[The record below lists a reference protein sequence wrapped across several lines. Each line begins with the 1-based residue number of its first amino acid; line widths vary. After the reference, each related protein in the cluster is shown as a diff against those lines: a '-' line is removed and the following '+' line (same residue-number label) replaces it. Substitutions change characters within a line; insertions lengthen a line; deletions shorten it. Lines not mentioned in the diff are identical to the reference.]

1 MQGLIGRESELAAI
15 GAALRRPDLAA
26 VLITGD
32 AGVGK
37 SCLLDA
43 TLQHAEHSGFATV
56 AISGTRALADIPL
69 AAFAAMLPHRLAGD
83 AGDLVQIRRL
93 LQERA
98 GGRPLL
104 LGVDDAQLLDDAS
117 AAVTYQLAT
126 DLTAFVVATA
136 RTGEVPPDA
145 ITALHKD
152 GLAARVS
159 LDPFGREDLDE
170 FARATLLGTVAAE
183 LTDQLWTRTL
193 GNPLFAREL
202 LLQARDVGSIVVRDG
217 AWHLAGEFVAP
228 DSLGD
233 LIEARLAG
241 LSERHQRAAALVAV
255 GGPLEIELLER
266 LVDPDVLVELEA
278 ARVVAADEIDD
289 RLVVR
294 FVHPVYAD
302 ATRRRVG
309 RLTARSMLRELAA
322 TLDATPKQ
330 RPEDILRI
338 ATWRLDAGA
347 DADPHLL
354 LQAARLATRRN
365 DFPLAERLAT
375 HAFEEQPS
383 LAAAATIAMALV
395 EQGRYGD
402 AATILHDERVDR
414 VAAPLTDRHRAAMA
428 EVSVEF
434 WGLGSLQA
442 ANAVLDRVSLEH
454 PELADLVAST
464 RASMYAAAGRPLEA
478 MAFAPLGS
486 PAAQTPFGITTILLS
501 LAAAGTPDTA
511 LTAVGAIPDA
521 ARASAAAVVHVAH
534 GFALT
539 EAGRV
544 EEALLIGVEGWERAI
559 REGDRHGRVAW
570 AIANGWAELNYGRRA
585 AAKRWFDEAAD
596 LARDSAAAVHGVR
609 WALGG
614 SLLASALAGDAVG
627 AQDALRRLDEMPPH
641 DAVAHSH
648 MEHSGRAWMLAA
660 SDGPQAAIGRARAPG
675 GRRAATRQHRTTSAP
690 RDGHRS
696 ARAAGSCS
704 GAARGR
710 SDGGG
715 RRVPPGA
722 RASDPGARRHRR
734 GSDGRGRRRAAG
746 RRLPCA
752 RGGSGHTGV
761 GAGTGHDHRHPCG
774 GTVRTSRPRTAR
786 GDRGLRNTGAHH
798 LHPSRDQPQP
808 SRARDRNTG
817 RRGSYQPRGRRRADH
832 RCSYRREPPRPHLRE
847 ARRALASRA
856 VAGAGPDRGTCVSRF
871 DAHRP
876 GDPV

>member
-1 MQGLIGRESELAAI
+1 MQGLIGRESELAAV

-26 VLITGD
+26 VLVTGD

-43 TLQHAEHSGFATV
+43 TLQHAEQHGFATV

-83 AGDLVQIRRL
+83 AGDLVQIRRM

-104 LGVDDAQLLDDAS
+104 LGVDDAQLLDEAS

-126 DLTAFVVATA
+126 DLTAFVVATI
-136 RTGEVPPDA
+136 RTGEIPPDA

-152 GLAARVS
+152 GLAARIS
-159 LDPFGREDLDE
+159 LDPFGRADLDA
-170 FARATLLGTVAAE
+170 FARATLLGAVAPE
-183 LTDQLWTRTL
+183 LTDELWTRTL

-202 LLQARDVGSIVVRDG
+202 LLQARDIGSIVQRDG
-217 AWHLAGEFVAP
+217 AWRLAGEFVAP

-233 LIEARLAG
+233 LVESRLAG

-278 ARVVAADEIDD
+278 ARVVAADEVDD

-302 ATRRRVG
+302 ATRRRIG
-309 RLTARSMLRELAA
+309 RLTARGMLRELAA

-330 RPEDILRI
+330 RPEDVLRI

-365 DFPLAERLAT
+365 DFPLAERLAA
-375 HAFEEQPS
+375 HAFDEAPS
-383 LAAAATIAMALV
+383 LGAAAAVALALV
-395 EQGRYGD
+395 EQGRYAE
-402 AATILHDERVDR
+402 AATFLHDDRVDR
-414 VAAPLTDRHRAAMA
+414 AAAPLSDRHRAAMA

-434 WGLGSLQA
+434 WGLGSLTA
-442 ANAVLDRVSLEH
+442 GDAVLDRILTEH
-454 PELADLVAST
+454 PELVDVVAAT
-464 RASMYAAAGRPLEA
+464 RASIHAAAGRPLEA

-486 PAAQTPFGITTILLS
+486 PAAQTPFGITTILLA
-501 LAAAGTPDTA
+501 LVAAGTPETA

-521 ARASAAAVVHVAH
+521 ARATAAAVVHVAH

-544 EEALLIGVEGWERAI
+544 EEALRVGVEGWEHAI
-559 REGDRHGRVAW
+559 RDGDRHGRVAW
-570 AIANGWAELNYGRRA
+570 SIANGWAELNYGRRA

-614 SLLASALAGDAVG
+614 SVLASALAGDTMG
-627 AQDALRRLDEMPPH
+627 AHDALRRLDEMPPH
-641 DAVAHSH
+641 DAIAHSH
-648 MEHSGRAWMLAA
+648 MEHSGRAWLLVA
-660 SDGPQAAIGRARAPG
+660 SDGPAAGIAELERLAEDALRTGNTAQRLRHLMDIARLGRPDRAAALLEAGPTEVDGAFLPAVVRAIRSLVGNDAGATAAVADELHAAGFRVLAAEVATRAWEQAQATMNDTRAVAQF
-675 GRRAATRQHRTTSAP
+675 GRRAHELREAIEDFATPVLTTSTRP
-690 RDGHRS
+690 EVS
-696 ARAAGSCS
+696 LS
-704 GAARGR
+704 
-710 SDGGG
+710 
-715 RRVPPGA
+715 RREREIATLVAEG
-722 RASDPGARRHRR
+722 
-734 GSDGRGRRRAAG
+734 
-746 RRLPCA
+746 
-752 RGGSGHTGV
+752 
-761 GAGTGHDHRHPCG
+761 
-774 GTVRTSRPRTAR
+774 RTSREVADELIIGVRTVESHLAR
-786 GDRGLRNTGAHH
+786 IYAKLGVRSRSELSQALGLTGA
-798 LHPSRDQPQP
+798 P
-808 SRARDRNTG
+808 A
-817 RRGSYQPRGRRRADH
+817 
-832 RCSYRREPPRPHLRE
+832 
-847 ARRALASRA
+847 
-856 VAGAGPDRGTCVSRF
+856 
-871 DAHRP
+871 
-876 GDPV
+876 